1 MENSNVET
9 TSPADFVQDTAYAT
23 HFHTYQRILKRF
35 FGQDPGRWDF
45 DFPPGALIVDVGC
58 GYGEYMRQLG
68 QRGYTRMVG
77 IEPDATC
84 RENACSAGLDVRE
97 GMLTATGLP
106 DAFADA
112 AVVNEVFHHIA
123 DYERAAAELSRILK
137 PGGILCFSEP
147 RNTFLRRAMDF
158 LTLDVPLRKI
168 IPAVEIRY
176 QVIVREIETGLY
188 KKFLH
193 EQAAFYAAIDRH
205 FDRQWLEEKH
215 FFQFG
220 RYVKRG
226 VAAPA

>member
-1 MENSNVET
+1 MEESRA
-9 TSPADFVQDTAYAT
+9 SLAGPADFVQDTAYAT
-23 HFHTYQRILKRF
+23 HFHTYQAILKRF
-35 FGQDPGRWDF
+35 LGEDPGRGYF
-45 DFPPGALIVDVGC
+45 DLPPDALIVDVGC

-68 QRGYTRMVG
+68 HRGHTRLVG

-84 RENACSAGLDVRE
+84 REGGRAAGFDVRE

-123 DYERAAAELSRILK
+123 DYERASAELSRILK

-147 RNTFLRRAMDF
+147 RNTLQRRVMDF
-158 LTLDVPLRKI
+158 LTLDVPLRKLV
-168 IPAVEIRY
+168 PAVEIRY

-188 KKFLH
+188 KKFLG
-193 EQAAFYAAIDRH
+193 EQAAFYAAIERH
-205 FDRQWLEEKH
+205 FERQWLKKGH

-220 RYVKRG
+220 KYLKRG
-226 VAAPA
+226 AAVRA